1 MEVVD
6 EILDKFS
13 EDCLITDG
21 NLEILVEI
29 DGRVDEIKRG
39 SLKELI
45 KYYEDTYGAEHFRK
59 LYKMYTG

>member
-21 NLEILVEI
+21 NLEIIVEI
-29 DGRVDEIKRG
+29 DSRVEEIKRG

-45 KYYEDTYGAEHFRK
+45 KYYEDTYGA
-59 LYKMYTG
+59 